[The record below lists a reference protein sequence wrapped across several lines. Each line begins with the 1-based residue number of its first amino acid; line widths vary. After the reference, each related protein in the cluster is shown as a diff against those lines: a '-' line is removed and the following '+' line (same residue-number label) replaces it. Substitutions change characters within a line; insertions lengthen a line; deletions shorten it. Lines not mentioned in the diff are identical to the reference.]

1 MKLEIKLLFVLVAL
15 FIVAQPVVLDAALR
29 PGDAGYKDPLIA
41 LILSFVLPGLGHYY
55 VGEKAAGMMYLII
68 GIGAY
73 VAIFV
78 LGLAVFAWSWW
89 YILWLALLAF
99 EIWVGIDA
107 MNAAKAHNARG
118 GRLAMV
124 DNYSPA
130 VVPVQ

>member
-1 MKLEIKLLFVLVAL
+1 MKLEIKLLFLVVAL
-15 FIVAQPVVLDAALR
+15 FIVAQPVLLDAALR

-41 LILSFVLPGLGHYY
+41 LILSFVIPGLGHYY

-73 VAIFV
+73 VAIVV
-78 LGLAVFAWSWW
+78 LGVVVFAWTWW
-89 YILWLALLAF
+89 YLLWLALLAF
-99 EIWVGIDA
+99 EIWVGLDA

-130 VVPVQ
+130 AVPVR